1 MDHGEGPDQE
11 KIRLI
16 ARVRLDGEDLRVMVH
31 LALLRF
37 FPPYDFGTECSSHYK
52 TLGPHVPASE
62 SQAKFLIPL
71 EYYCFFAEDDGLCS
85 GKNNS

>member
-1 MDHGEGPDQE
+1 MILKIIIVLFSPIKRTVFVNYMDHGEGPHQE
-11 KIRLI
+11 EIRLI

-37 FPPYDFGTECSSHYK
+37 FPPYDFGTQCRSHDE

-62 SQAKFLIPL
+62 SQA
-71 EYYCFFAEDDGLCS
+71 
-85 GKNNS
+85 